1 MASALT
7 RQGLMVESAHAGGRQ
22 KQQVITTLVG
32 DLLWVAIIGSEK
44 EGGPDFL
51 RSA

>member
-7 RQGLMVESAHAGGRQ
+7 RQGLKSLVESAH
-22 KQQVITTLVG
+22 V
-32 DLLWVAIIGSEK
+32 WVAIIGSEK